1 MTTSHITDYPARDVA
16 REAYLAYLSRVGAND
31 KVKLGEAVPP
41 KDLGAFTSKAAMAKS
56 LRDSI

>member
-1 MTTSHITDYPARDVA
+1 MTTHHITDYPARDVA

-31 KVKLGEAVPP
+31 KVKFGEAVPP
-41 KDLGAFTSKAAMAKS
+41 AFTSKAAMAKS